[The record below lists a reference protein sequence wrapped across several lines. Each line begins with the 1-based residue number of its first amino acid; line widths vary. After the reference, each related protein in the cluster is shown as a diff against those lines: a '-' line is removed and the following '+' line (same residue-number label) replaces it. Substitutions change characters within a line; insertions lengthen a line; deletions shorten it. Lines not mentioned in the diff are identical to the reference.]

1 MNSLIKATKGQIIM
15 SDELDKLMGKI
26 LDNQVGEWWHKY
38 AYPSLKPLS
47 SWLLNLRQRVNF
59 LEEWIAKES
68 LTKYWLPG
76 FFFT

>member
-1 MNSLIKATKGQIIM
+1 MT
-15 SDELDKLMGKI
+15 DELDKLMFKI
-26 LDNQVGEWWHKY
+26 LDNQVGDIWHKY

-47 SWLLNLRQRVNF
+47 AWLINLNKRVEF
-59 LEEWIAKES
+59 FEEWISREQ